1 MSTTMDSFSGEGC
14 RAPRPDTGHG
24 GGSTYGRTLIEFET
38 FHKRDHK
45 LSEGKKYIK
54 FIENVFFRGY
64 IVTPFPA
71 RGLSSF
77 RPWGPFLEAPGNYR
91 AR

>member
-1 MSTTMDSFSGEGC
+1 MDSFTGEGC

-24 GGSTYGRTLIEFET
+24 GGSTYGRTLTEFET
-38 FHKRDHK
+38 FHKR
-45 LSEGKKYIK
+45 ERGKNFK

-77 RPWGPFLEAPGNYR
+77 RPWGPFLEAPGTCNYR